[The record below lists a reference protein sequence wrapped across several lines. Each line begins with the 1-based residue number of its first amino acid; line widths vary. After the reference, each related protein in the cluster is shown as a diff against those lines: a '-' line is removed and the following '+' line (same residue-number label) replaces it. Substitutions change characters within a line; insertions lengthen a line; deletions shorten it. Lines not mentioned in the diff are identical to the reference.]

1 MLRIL
6 PFATLLLFLGF
17 ITSCDEDDQF
27 PTEDLSTVPEA
38 PDTTGVER
46 EVLDSGIIIY
56 IHEEGEGDNHAAEE
70 DIVDVRYAL
79 RTNIYTTDDQ
89 TIDGDIQE
97 SSWSN
102 GREDPMQLNLRER
115 SQGLRLGM
123 QGMREG
129 GERTLII
136 PSDYAYQATG
146 DDDIHYHIILDEI
159 MD

>member
-115 SQGLRLGM
+115 SQGC
-123 QGMREG
+123 
-129 GERTLII
+129 
-136 PSDYAYQATG
+136 D
-146 DDDIHYHIILDEI
+146 
-159 MD
+159 